1 MLGYSHLRETPC
13 HLFHVGHPV
22 AVDELR
28 EAADLVVDHAAS
40 IVPGAS
46 QRTQEELSVFGVTSQ
61 LQEITKGG
69 QAQVDTNSKMSTF
82 C

>member
-13 HLFHVGHPV
+13 HLLHVGHPV

-28 EAADLVVDHAAS
+28 EAAALVVDHATS
-40 IVPGAS
+40 IFPGAS

-69 QAQVDTNSKMSTF
+69 QV
-82 C
+82 